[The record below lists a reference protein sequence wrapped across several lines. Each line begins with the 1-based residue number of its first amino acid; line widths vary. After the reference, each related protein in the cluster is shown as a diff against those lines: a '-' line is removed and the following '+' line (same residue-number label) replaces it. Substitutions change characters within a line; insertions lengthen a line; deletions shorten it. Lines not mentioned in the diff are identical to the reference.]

1 MEGRKCFG
9 LERQGQG
16 ELSNLPCFIQTP
28 QANPDRRPSAMT
40 EYQKPNRVLGASQR
54 LGICDPGFLHMNVV
68 KVWGSK
74 NIQDR
79 YMHPSMTGNHF
90 QPK

>member
-1 MEGRKCFG
+1 
-9 LERQGQG
+9 
-16 ELSNLPCFIQTP
+16 
-28 QANPDRRPSAMT
+28 MT